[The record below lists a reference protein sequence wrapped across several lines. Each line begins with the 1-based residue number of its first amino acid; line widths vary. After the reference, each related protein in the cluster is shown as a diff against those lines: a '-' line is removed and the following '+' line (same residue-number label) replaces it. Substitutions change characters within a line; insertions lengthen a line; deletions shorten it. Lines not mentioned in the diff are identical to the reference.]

1 MKKSRKNKCGKS
13 QMMLAGLGL
22 CMALGTPVRGM
33 AVLRSVEAAAE
44 QTATASDASEK
55 MAAFAMA
62 EDIWGFDVGD
72 MSFLSGRYGDGT
84 KEKPYQITTK
94 EHLIGLAALA
104 SMGMEVGSGEGTYP
118 GNYKGAWFEL
128 GKNIDL
134 GGMNWIPIGFYRTE
148 ADMRAGKV
156 SPFEGHFDGN
166 GKTVSNFRMYQPSWD
181 FGGLFGAVENA
192 EITDLKVKPGHV
204 ITVKENGGILAGR
217 AKHSVI
223 RNVTVNGTLRTTG
236 TAGGVIADVLEDS
249 VVENCVSDHVAIDTG
264 QGKEIFA
271 GGIAGRAA
279 ESLIADCEVNTG
291 DNLSARIQGGGYVGG
306 IVGFQNSTDI
316 FNTHVMGTIGGSGS
330 QSIGG
335 ITGKYASGKLKV
347 ARFEGRIASSGLGSA
362 AREGTFIGTHDTGFH
377 FRYGMEDG
385 ADVAYLFADTEEKI
399 AAGVCGSGV
408 PDDNRFTY
416 DAHIGFW
423 NKGDNFYTLVQ
434 GQNTK
439 KEDEVY
445 FYEELENGV
454 LHVVDTEDAARQ
466 DLYTPDHFAPNS
478 VGRPV
483 QGYLLSVLQV
493 DTAANSENFYDV
505 AVLTARGPS
514 VYSKEFHK
522 AYRGAVA
529 AGDTVTVLTAPKN
542 METEKFQMDGV
553 PTYTDS
559 LGRRRKMTYQ
569 KGGSYQFVM
578 PEHDTEVAAVYK
590 KVAAGVR
597 VEPQEFGFRVIEERT
612 GDRMNPSITTEVR
625 DTAGKLLARYLNG
638 KLETGTKVQ
647 DVKIQAVVDKNN
659 DVDDEA
665 VRWSVDDDELIL
677 LKKNDDEDESGYTKK
692 SASIELNLNAGFF
705 KDIVEKAEAEQAK
718 KQYRYPIEDTVYG
731 DGTLGGLAVLTAKT
745 RPASSFEEKSVT
757 ANCRIPVTFQ
767 IKDRTKIAAEGAAL
781 DKTALNFTVT
791 RILTGDRKKPQE
803 TITVSAP
810 QILSGSFTP
819 DYFDKKD
826 ISWTVGD
833 HTMIQ
838 VDAGFV
844 EEGIADGDYRNAKV
858 TAKKD
863 TRWILNLM
871 EADDAAHAEH
881 IYEKRTG
888 HGVRS
893 TEVVMAAKDSLG
905 NIQSAVCS
913 VKVEFVTDDRTVVM
927 PEEIRVDQEE
937 LTYDLTLTKT
947 GSKYN
952 PTITWQGTEGQKLAA
967 ELIPAEALKG
977 NGEGS
982 FGLIWR
988 AKNGAV
994 KIENGVAEVDTG
1006 AVWIAEAMKKY
1017 PYMAEYEDEITVR
1030 SGNVEKKIPVKL
1042 KFKQVDKTWSG
1053 GSGRHS
1059 SGGGSTGS
1067 VLKKPQNVWEQP
1079 KGSITGEWRKQED
1092 GSWKFVSG
1100 GRMYANEWAWIY
1112 NPYAKEEQEKA
1123 SWFHFADDGRMDTGW
1138 FLDEK
1143 DGGWYY
1149 LQKISDGSQGRMQKG
1164 WLKDGEKWYFFGRS
1178 GRMTRGWNWI
1188 NGRCYYM
1195 DQKNGYMLADCV
1207 TPDGYTVDKT
1217 GAWCVDGIVQTLGKK

>member
-1 MKKSRKNKCGKS
+1 
-13 QMMLAGLGL
+13 MMLAGLGL

-33 AVLRSVEAAAE
+33 AVLRSVETSAE
-44 QTATASDASEK
+44 RTATASDAVENIAVL
-55 MAAFAMA
+55 AAD
-62 EDIWGFDVGD
+62 EEIWGADVGD
-72 MSFLSGRYGDGT
+72 MSFLSGRTGDGT

-134 GGMNWIPIGFYRTE
+134 GGMNWIPIGFYHTG
-148 ADMRAGKV
+148 ADMRAGRV
-156 SPFEGHFDGN
+156 SPFEGHFSGN

-181 FGGLFGAVENA
+181 LGGLFGAVENA

-204 ITVKENGGILAGR
+204 IAVKENGGILAGR
-217 AKHSVI
+217 AKHSMI

-249 VVENCVSDHVAIDTG
+249 VVENCISDHVAIDTG
-264 QGKEIFA
+264 SGKEIFA

-291 DNLSARIQGGGYVGG
+291 DSLSARIQGGGYVGG
-306 IVGFQNSTDI
+306 IVGFQNSADI

-335 ITGKYASGKLKV
+335 ITGKYASGKMKV
-347 ARFEGRIASSGLGSA
+347 ARFEGTIASSGLGSA

-377 FRYGMEDG
+377 FRYGVEDG

-408 PDDNRFTY
+408 SDDNRFTY

-439 KEDEVY
+439 KEDELY

-454 LHVVDTEDAARQ
+454 LHVVDTEAAARQ

-478 VGRPV
+478 VGRPMR
-483 QGYLLSVLQV
+483 GYLLSVLQV
-493 DTAANSENFYDV
+493 DTAANSGNFYDV

-514 VYSKEFHK
+514 AYSKEFHK

-542 METEKFQMDGV
+542 TETEKFQMDGV

-559 LGRRRKMTYQ
+559 LGRRRKTTYQ
-569 KGGSYQFVM
+569 TGGSYQFVM
-578 PEHDTEVAAVYK
+578 PEHDTEVSAVYK

-638 KLETGTKVQ
+638 KLESGTKVQ

-659 DVDDEA
+659 DVADEA
-665 VRWSVDDDELIL
+665 VRWSVDDDELII

-705 KDIVEKAEAEQAK
+705 KDIVEKAETEQAK

-731 DGTLGGLAVLTAKT
+731 NGTQGGLAVLTAKT

-767 IKDRTKIAAEGAAL
+767 IKDRTKIAAEGATL
-781 DKTALNFTVT
+781 DKAALNFMVT
-791 RILTGDRKKPQE
+791 RTLTGDRKKPQE

-810 QILSGSFTP
+810 QILSGSFAP

-833 HTMIQ
+833 NAIIQ

-844 EEGIADGDYRNAKV
+844 EEGSADGDYRNAKV
-858 TAKKD
+858 MAKKD
-863 TRWILNLM
+863 TRWILDLI
-871 EADDAAHAEH
+871 EADEAAHKEH
-881 IYEKRTG
+881 LYEKRTG
-888 HGVRS
+888 CGTRS
-893 TEVVMAAKDSLG
+893 TEVVMAAKDALG

-913 VKVEFVTDDRTVVM
+913 VKVDFVTDDRTVVM
-927 PEEIRVDQEE
+927 PEEIKVDQGE
-937 LTYDLTLTKT
+937 LVFDLILTKT
-947 GSKYN
+947 GSRYN
-952 PTITWQGTEGQKLAA
+952 PAVIWQGADAQKITAK
-967 ELIPAEALKG
+967 LIPQEALKG
-977 NGEGS
+977 NGDGS
-982 FGLIWR
+982 FEFNWNV
-988 AKNGAV
+988 KNGAV
-994 KIENGVAEVDTG
+994 KVENG
-1006 AVWIAEAMKKY
+1006 AVSVNTEAFWIAEGMKKY
-1017 PYMAEYEDEITVR
+1017 PYTAEYEDEITV
-1030 SGNVEKKIPVKL
+1030 SAGALEKKIPVKL
-1042 KFKQVDKTWSG
+1042 KFKLVDKTWSG
-1053 GSGRHS
+1053 SSGGRS
-1059 SGGGSTGS
+1059 SGGGRTGS
-1067 VLKKPQNVWEQP
+1067 VLKKAQNTGEQP
-1079 KGSITGEWRKQED
+1079 KGSVTGEWRKQED

-1100 GRMYANEWAWIY
+1100 GRTYANEWAWIY
-1112 NPYAKEEQEKA
+1112 NPYAKEGQEKT
-1123 SWFHFADDGRMDTGW
+1123 SWFHFAADGRMQTGW

-1143 DGGWYY
+1143 DGSWYY
-1149 LQKISDGSQGRMQKG
+1149 LQKTNDGSQGKMQTG
-1164 WLKDGEKWYFFGRS
+1164 WIKEGEAWYYLGPT
-1178 GRMTRGWNWI
+1178 GRMTKGWNWI
-1188 NGRCYYM
+1188 DGKCYYM
-1195 DQKNGYMLADCV
+1195 DQKNGHMLADCV
-1207 TPDGYTVDKT
+1207 MPDGYTVDET
-1217 GAWCVDGIVQTLGKK
+1217 GAWCVRGAVQTIGKK

>member
-1 MKKSRKNKCGKS
+1 
-13 QMMLAGLGL
+13 MMLAGLGL

-33 AVLRSVEAAAE
+33 AVLRSVDTAAE
-44 QTATASDASEK
+44 TAVTASNAGK
-55 MAAFAMA
+55 IAMYA
-62 EDIWGFDVGD
+62 GDEEIWGADVGD
-72 MSFLSGRYGDGT
+72 MSFLSGRTGDGT

-128 GKNIDL
+128 GKSIDL
-134 GGMNWIPIGFYRTE
+134 GGMNWIPIGFYRTG

-156 SPFEGHFDGN
+156 SPFEGHFNGN

-181 FGGLFGAVENA
+181 LGGFFGAVENS

-204 ITVKENGGILAGR
+204 ITVKENGGVLAGR

-236 TAGGVIADVLEDS
+236 TAGGVAAEIMEDS
-249 VVENCVSDHVAIDTG
+249 VVENCVSDHVAIDAG
-264 QGKEIFA
+264 SGKEIFT
-271 GGIAGRAA
+271 GGIAGRAS

-291 DNLSARIQGGGYVGG
+291 DSLSARIQGGGYIGG
-306 IVGFQNSTDI
+306 ITGFQNATDI
-316 FNTHVMGTIGGSGS
+316 FNVHVMGTIGGSGS

-335 ITGKYASGKLKV
+335 VTGKYAAGKMKV
-347 ARFEGRIASSGLGSA
+347 ARFEGTIASSGLGSA

-377 FRYGMEDG
+377 FRYGVEDG
-385 ADVAYLFADTEEKI
+385 ADVAYLFADSEEKI

-408 PDDNRFTY
+408 SDDNRFTY

-423 NKGDNFYTLVQ
+423 NKGDNFYTLIQ

-439 KEDEVY
+439 KEEDRY

-454 LHVVDTEDAARQ
+454 LHVVDMEDAAREN
-466 DLYTPDHFAPNS
+466 LYTPDHFAPNS

-483 QGYLLSVLQV
+483 RGYLLSVLQI

-505 AVLTARGPS
+505 ATLTARGPS
-514 VYSKEFHK
+514 AYSKEFHK

-542 METEKFQMDGV
+542 TETEKFQMDGV

-559 LGRRRKMTYQ
+559 IGRRRKMTYQ
-569 KGGSYQFVM
+569 TGGSYQFVM
-578 PEHDTEVAAVYK
+578 PEHDTEVSAVYK
-590 KVAAGVR
+590 KVAASVR
-597 VEPQEFGFRVIEERT
+597 VEPEEFGFRVMEERT

-625 DTAGKLLARYLNG
+625 DMTGKLLARYLDR

-647 DVKIQAVVDKNN
+647 DVKIQAVVDRNN

-677 LKKNDDEDESGYTKK
+677 LKKNDDEDGSGYTKK

-705 KDIVEKAEAEQAK
+705 KDIIEKAEAEQAK
-718 KQYRYPIEDTVYG
+718 KQYRYPIEDTIYG
-731 DGTLGGLAVLTAKT
+731 NGTQGGLAVLTAKT
-745 RPASSFEEKSVT
+745 RPVSSFEEKPVT

-767 IKDRTKIAAEGAAL
+767 IKDRTKIAAEGASL

-791 RILTGDRKKPQE
+791 RILTGDRKNPEE
-803 TITVSAP
+803 TLTVSAP
-810 QILSGSFTP
+810 QILSGSFAP

-826 ISWTVGD
+826 ISWAVGD
-833 HTMIQ
+833 NAVIQ

-858 TAKKD
+858 SAKKD
-863 TRWILNLM
+863 TRWILDLM
-871 EADDAAHAEH
+871 ETDDAVHKENA
-881 IYEKRTG
+881 YEKRTG
-888 HGVRS
+888 FGTRS
-893 TEVVMAAKDSLG
+893 TEVVMEAKDALG
-905 NIQSAVCS
+905 NVQSAVCS
-913 VKVEFVTDDRTVVM
+913 VKVDFVTDDRTVVM
-927 PEEIRVDQEE
+927 PEEIKVDQEK
-937 LTYDLTLTKT
+937 LAFDLILTKT
-947 GSKYN
+947 GSRYN
-952 PTITWQGTEGQKLAA
+952 PTAAWQGADAQKLTA
-967 ELIPAEALKG
+967 ELLPAEALKG
-977 NGEGS
+977 NGDGS
-982 FGLIWR
+982 FGLTW
-988 AKNGAV
+988 KVKLGAV
-994 KIENGVAEVDTG
+994 KAENGIVSVDTG
-1006 AVWIAEAMKKY
+1006 ASWITDAMKKY
-1017 PYMAEYEDEITVR
+1017 PYTAEYEDEISV
-1030 SGNVEKKIPVKL
+1030 SAGNVEKKVPVKL
-1042 KFKQVDKTWSG
+1042 KFKLVDKTWSG
-1053 GSGRHS
+1053 SSGGHS

-1067 VLKKPQNVWEQP
+1067 ILKKPQSTGEQP
-1079 KGSITGEWRKQED
+1079 KGSVTGEWRKQED

-1100 GRMYANEWAWIY
+1100 GRTYAGEWAWIY
-1112 NPYAKEEQEKA
+1112 NPYAKEGQEKT
-1123 SWFHFADDGRMDTGW
+1123 SWFHFAADGRMQTGW

-1143 DGGWYY
+1143 DGSWYY
-1149 LQKISDGSQGRMQKG
+1149 LQKTSDGSQGKMQTG
-1164 WLKDGEKWYFFGRS
+1164 WIKEGEAWYYLGPT
-1178 GRMTRGWNWI
+1178 GRMTKGWNWI
-1188 NGRCYYM
+1188 DGRCYYM
-1195 DQKNGYMLADCV
+1195 DQKSGHMLADCV

-1217 GAWCVDGIVQTLGKK
+1217 GAWCVKGAVQMLGKK